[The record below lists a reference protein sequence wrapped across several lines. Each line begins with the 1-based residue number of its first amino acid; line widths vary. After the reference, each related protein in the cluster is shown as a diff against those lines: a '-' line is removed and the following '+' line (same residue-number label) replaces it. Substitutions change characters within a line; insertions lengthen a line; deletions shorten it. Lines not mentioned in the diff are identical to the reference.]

1 MGILLVKINNIKY
14 ANSQKGYH
22 DMYINY
28 TLIKNKF
35 KKEYSGT
42 LTHTCVCVY
51 THWYSDTYV
60 CVCVCVYTQGEGQL
74 SKKGL
79 LCPLHW

>member
-42 LTHTCVCVY
+42 LTHTCVCV
-51 THWYSDTYV
+51 
-60 CVCVCVYTQGEGQL
+60 CVCVYTRGRTVV
-74 SKKGL
+74 
-79 LCPLHW
+79 

>member
-1 MGILLVKINNIKY
+1 
-14 ANSQKGYH
+14 
-22 DMYINY
+22 MYINY

-60 CVCVCVYTQGEGQL
+60 CVCVCVYTH
-74 SKKGL
+74 KGKDSCL
-79 LCPLHW
+79 RRDYYVLYTGNLIPYSNSV